1 MMDTYPFLPKL
12 GGADMMFTTFY
23 SWVIWAV
30 MLIVC
35 ITGWGRSF
43 EGKNGEYV
51 LAKDRKE
58 EK

>member
-1 MMDTYPFLPKL
+1 MMDTYPFLPEL
-12 GGADMMFTTFY
+12 GASDMMFTTFY
-23 SWVIWAV
+23 SWAIWIV
-30 MLIVC
+30 MFIVC